1 MLLRAKLKLMFVV
14 NRPFVNMINE
24 TLFQTE
30 RKSNETKTATVA
42 LAQMRKPSVKTQ
54 W

>member
-14 NRPFVNMINE
+14 NRPFVNMNE

-42 LAQMRKPSVKTQ
+42 LAQMRKRSVKTQ